1 MYYIKPVIVLERFG
15 IVTHSYTVYFSIKTH
30 LDNTE
35 NILVF
40 TKDDLL
46 KYINFSW
53 KQIENKGVI
62 TLDFLLNYAYVSI
75 YFQTKTFAWKRYSA
89 VTS

>member
-53 KQIENKGVI
+53 KQIENKGII
-62 TLDFLLNYAYVSI
+62 TLDFLLNYTYVSI
-75 YFQTKTFAWKRYSA
+75 YFQTKTFA
-89 VTS
+89 

>member
-15 IVTHSYTVYFSIKTH
+15 IVTHSYTVHFSIKTH

-46 KYINFSW
+46 KYINFS
-53 KQIENKGVI
+53 
-62 TLDFLLNYAYVSI
+62 
-75 YFQTKTFAWKRYSA
+75 
-89 VTS
+89 